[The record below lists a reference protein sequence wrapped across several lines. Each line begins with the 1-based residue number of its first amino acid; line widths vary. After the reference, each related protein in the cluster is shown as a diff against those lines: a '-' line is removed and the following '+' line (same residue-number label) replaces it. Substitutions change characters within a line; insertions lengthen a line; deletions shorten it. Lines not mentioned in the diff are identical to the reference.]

1 MVVGSFT
8 ASKGSVNVGKRRL
21 EYRVNL
27 NKKDRQCKNINTPL
41 WKMRI
46 NTTILH
52 DRFCIQTKYILS

>member
-1 MVVGSFT
+1 MVVGSLT
-8 ASKGSVNVGKRRL
+8 ASKGSVNVGKSRL

-27 NKKDRQCKNINTPL
+27 NKKDSVKNNSTSL

-52 DRFCIQTKYILS
+52 DRFSIQTKYILS

>member
-1 MVVGSFT
+1 MVVGSLT

-27 NKKDRQCKNINTPL
+27 NKKDSVKNNNTPL

-52 DRFCIQTKYILS
+52 DRFSIQTKYILS